1 MIGIKKV
8 RTRKAIMIMA
18 FALLIAVVGMNA
30 CVHAPWVLPATER
43 TNAPEICFERD
54 ILPIFISNCAKSG
67 CHDAQSHKS
76 GYQLDSYASVI
87 KKGIVPGNA
96 AASKIWESVTIG
108 KGEGGMM
115 PQNAPGLTPTQLTL
129 IKNWIVYGAVDSGAC
144 TSTCDTANYTYSGAI
159 APMMQ
164 TYCVGCHNST
174 SAAGGSLTDYT
185 SVMNAAVNGRLIGSI
200 SHLPG
205 YNPMPTAS
213 LQLSDCQVTQV
224 KKWVAAGAL
233 NN

>member
-1 MIGIKKV
+1 MERFRI
-8 RTRKAIMIMA
+8 RKAIEVLA
-18 FALLIAVVGMNA
+18 FTLLVVVAGMNA
-30 CVHAPWVLPATER
+30 CVHAPYVLPTTQR
-43 TNAPEICFERD
+43 TNDPAICFERD
-54 ILPIFISNCAKSG
+54 ILPIFVSNCAKSG

-76 GYQLDSYASVI
+76 GYQLDSYAGII

-96 AASKIWESVTIG
+96 AASSIWESIAITADEDE
-108 KGEGGMM
+108 KM
-115 PQNAPGLTPTQLTL
+115 PQNAPPLSTAQLDL
-129 IKNWIVYGAVDSGAC
+129 IKRWIAYGAVDGGAC
-144 TSTCDTANYTYSGAI
+144 TSTCDTGSFTYSGVI

-164 TYCVGCHNST
+164 SYCVGCHS
-174 SAAGGSLTDYT
+174 SSAAAGGSLADYS
-185 SVMNAAVNGRLIGSI
+185 SVKNAAVNGRLIGNI

-205 YNPMPTAS
+205 YNPMPSAS